1 MQYIYIIHMDGW
13 MDGGIDGWIDRITPV
28 YTTVNDNQP
37 LQSIHLSVIVFTRL
51 AVLLRPLAR
60 G

>member
-1 MQYIYIIHMDGW
+1 MCAIYIYYTYGW
-13 MDGGIDGWIDRITPV
+13 MDGGIDGWIDRITHV

-37 LQSIHLSVIVFTRL
+37 LQSIHLSVIVFTGL